1 MYLVHYGAGI
11 ADIQPHSFVIMP
23 ICTFARLQRFGYS
36 SDTSKKGNVLT
47 KLSDDPRI
55 DPRIKAMFGGF
66 ELPALPD
73 VANRQELLDE
83 ANSEAALAATAALQD
98 FLNSMGS
105 EKVAPSTGLSIRT
118 EQLLSAP
125 DGNSINML
133 IIRPEGDEVL
143 PCVYYIHGGGML
155 TQSCYDTNYQA
166 WGRMIAAA
174 GVVVTMVDFRNAL
187 LPSSVPEVLPFPAGL
202 NDCIA
207 GLKWV
212 IANADR
218 LAIDADRIVVA
229 GDSGGGNLTLATGMK
244 LLADGDAALVK
255 GLYAMC
261 PFIGG
266 IWPVP
271 GCPSSI
277 ENDGIFLGLHNNRFA
292 MGYGIEAY
300 ENKNPLAWPVF
311 ATADDIRGLPPVVIS
326 VNECDPARDE
336 GINFYRLLLH
346 NGVAARCRQVMGSV
360 HATEIFP
367 VICPDLSSDSAHAIA
382 RFATD

>member
-1 MYLVHYGAGI
+1 
-11 ADIQPHSFVIMP
+11 
-23 ICTFARLQRFGYS
+23 
-36 SDTSKKGNVLT
+36 LT

-55 DPRIKAMFGGF
+55 DPRIKAMFGAF
-66 ELPALPD
+66 ELPSLPN
-73 VANRQELLDE
+73 VASRQELLDE
-83 ANSEAALAATAALQD
+83 ATSETALAATAALQE
-98 FLNSMGS
+98 FLNSMGN
-105 EKVAPSTGLSIRT
+105 EEVAPSAGLSIRT
-118 EQLLSAP
+118 EQLTSTP

-174 GVVVTMVDFRNAL
+174 GVVVAMVDFRNAL

-212 IANADR
+212 SENATR
-218 LAIDADRIVVA
+218 LGIDASRIVVA
-229 GDSGGGNLTLATGMK
+229 GDSGGGNLALATGMK
-244 LLADGDAALVK
+244 LLADGDEGLLK
-255 GLYAMC
+255 GLYAIC

-277 ENDGIFLGLHNNRFA
+277 DNDGIFLGLHHNRFA

-300 ENKNPLAWPVF
+300 ESRNPLAWPVF
-311 ATADDIRGLPPVVIS
+311 ATADDIRGLPPVIIS
-326 VNECDPARDE
+326 VSECDPARDE

-346 NGVAARCRQVMGSV
+346 NGVSARCRQIMGSV
-360 HATEIFP
+360 HVTEIFP
-367 VICPDLSSDSAHAIA
+367 VICPDLSRDCALDIA
-382 RFATD
+382 RFAKQ